1 MTRKQTVYTYIFN
14 FLFIIIIIIIFESV
28 KDQAT
33 FYYSVSGV

>member
-14 FLFIIIIIIIFESV
+14 FLFIIIIIIFESV